1 MKTLLKT
8 IFTAFCLFSSTLTA
22 ALAQGD
28 DNKISIDLSQ
38 PNKPGI
44 LKVSLLTGSIKVS
57 GYAGKEVVIT
67 YNGRENRRLAK
78 PEESGG
84 LRRLSGNNIGLEI
97 EEEGNTVTVKAT
109 SIFKG
114 IDLDIKVPHEFSVK
128 LNNLTDGQVVVED
141 ISGEIDVDNL
151 NGNIALKQ
159 VSGSASASTLNG
171 DILASFRKL
180 SPNKPMAFSNLNGSI
195 DLTLPASAKFNAKL
209 KSDNG
214 DVFTDFD
221 LNPEKESKAADREDD
236 KKGKKVYVD
245 KWLQGKMNGGGPELL
260 MKNFNGNIYIR
271 KAK

>member
-1 MKTLLKT
+1 MKTSLKS
-8 IFTAFCLFSSTLTA
+8 IFA
-22 ALAQGD
+22 ALSLFLGILTLAQAQGD
-28 DNKISIDLSQ
+28 DNKITIDLSQ
-38 PNKPGI
+38 PNKPGL
-44 LKVSLLTGSIKVS
+44 LKVSLLNGSIKVT
-57 GYAGKEVVIT
+57 GYGGKDVVIS
-67 YNGRENRRLAK
+67 YDGRENRRLAK

-97 EEEGNTVTVKAT
+97 EEEGNTVTIKAT
-109 SIFKG
+109 SIFKSV
-114 IDLDIKVPHEFSVK
+114 DLDIKVPHDFSVK

-141 ISGEIDVDNL
+141 INGEIDVDNL
-151 NGNIALKQ
+151 NGSIDLRQ

-171 DILASFRKL
+171 DIKASFRKL
-180 SPNKPMAFSNLNGSI
+180 TPNKPMAFSNLNGTI

-221 LNPEKESKAADREDD
+221 LAPEREARATDKEENQ
-236 KKGKKVYVD
+236 KGRKVYVD

>member
-1 MKTLLKT
+1 MKTIRNTFLA
-8 IFTAFCLFSSTLTA
+8 AFCLLVGFLPA

-28 DNKISIDLSQ
+28 DNKITIDLSQ
-38 PNKPGI
+38 PNKPGL
-44 LKVSLLTGSIKVS
+44 LKVSLLNGSIKVT
-57 GYAGKEVVIT
+57 GYGGKDVVIS
-67 YNGRENRRLAK
+67 YDGRENRRLAK

-97 EEEGNTVTVKAT
+97 EEEGNTVTVKAN
-109 SIFKG
+109 SIFKSV
-114 IDLDIKVPHEFSVK
+114 DLEIQVPHEFSLK
-128 LNNLTDGQVVVED
+128 LNNLTDGNVVVED
-141 ISGEIDVDNL
+141 INGEIDVDNL
-151 NGNIALKQ
+151 NGSIDLRQ

-171 DILASFRKL
+171 DIKASFRKL
-180 SPNKPMAFSNLNGSI
+180 TPNKPMAFSNLNGTI

-221 LNPEKESKAADREDD
+221 LTPEREAMANDKEENQ
-236 KKGKKVYVD
+236 KGRKVYVD

>member
-1 MKTLLKT
+1 MKTLL
-8 IFTAFCLFSSTLTA
+8 INFFTSFCLVWVSLPA

-28 DNKISIDLSQ
+28 DNKITINLSQ
-38 PNKPGI
+38 PNKPGF
-44 LKVSLLTGSIKVS
+44 LKVNLLNGSIKVT
-57 GYAGKEVVIT
+57 GYGGKDVVIH

-109 SIFKG
+109 TIFKSV
-114 IDLDIKVPHEFSVK
+114 DLEIQVPHDFSVK

-141 ISGEIDVDNL
+141 INGEIDVDNL
-151 NGNIALKQ
+151 NGNIELKQ

-171 DILASFRKL
+171 DIKASFRKL
-180 SPNKPMAFSNLNGSI
+180 TPNKPMAFSNLNGSI

-221 LNPEKESKAADREDD
+221 LIPEREAKSTTKEDD
-236 KKGKKVYVD
+236 QKGRKVYVD
-245 KWLQGKMNGGGPELL
+245 KWLQGRMNGGGPELL